1 MPHFLSHDIVFV
13 ATCFCINTE
22 RIHFLFSIVSFK
34 VFWHAKFNLNQ
45 YFRMIQ
51 HFPSCNQRHCCRPG
65 WNGTFSP
72 PKDEKHCSGL
82 PVDIIFLL
90 HFFILSC
97 VKPQIYYF
105 QKRTIA
111 IFWENDWNDV
121 SNGSSWTVFCWYWWN
136 FPWILQLFALFI
148 NTIPRKR

>member
-1 MPHFLSHDIVFV
+1 MTLFLLLLAFASTLSAFIFYSLLFLLKSFDMRNSIWTNIFVWFSISLLVIKDIV
-13 ATCFCINTE
+13 AD
-22 RIHFLFSIVSFK
+22 R
-34 VFWHAKFNLNQ
+34 
-45 YFRMIQ
+45 
-51 HFPSCNQRHCCRPG
+51 
-65 WNGTFSP
+65 
-72 PKDEKHCSGL
+72 DETAHSLLLKMKKHCSGL

-121 SNGSSWTVFCWYWWN
+121 SNGSSWTVFWWYWWN
-136 FPWILQLFALFI
+136 FLWILQLFALFI